1 MRLCWFKENSKRHV
15 VEVEYAKESDDVND
29 EGGDDI
35 KELMK
40 LTHETQQATR
50 DLEAELVKVQQQMTS
65 LLHQKD
71 ESCSPPSSP
80 FKSVMTERQRVPS
93 IVIHNEDSI
102 DSLADSGIS
111 DEQGPT
117 ATTPRQDQSKSPS
130 PISILDTDEDG
141 LMPDD
146 CSEGFNH

>member
-1 MRLCWFKENSKRHV
+1 MQQVK
-15 VEVEYAKESDDVND
+15 VEYAKESDDVND

-40 LTHETQQATR
+40 LTHETQRATR
-50 DLEAELVKVQQQMTS
+50 DLEAEMVKVQQQMTS
-65 LLHQKD
+65 LLHQED

-80 FKSVMTERQRVPS
+80 FQSIMTERQRLPS

-117 ATTPRQDQSKSPS
+117 AAKSRKDPPRSPS

>member
-1 MRLCWFKENSKRHV
+1 MRLCWIKEESKRQQV
-15 VEVEYAKESDDVND
+15 KVEYAKESDDVN

-50 DLEAELVKVQQQMTS
+50 DLDAEMVKVQQQMTS

-80 FKSVMTERQRVPS
+80 FQSVMTERQRVPS